1 MRKTV
6 LVYGLLSGGIIIA
19 IICGTIAVWGGLH
32 EMEGLG
38 QWVGYLVMVVALS
51 AMFFGVKSYRDHMLG
66 GVIKFKTAFLVGLL
80 ITLVASVVYVAG
92 WEVYLA
98 ATNYSFMEQYTSS
111 QIEKLKARGVS
122 GERLEKQVAD
132 MNYWKEM
139 YKNPFIRAA
148 MTFMEIFPVG
158 LIIALISAAILRKSE
173 VLAAGGVAGYAM
185 VKSSILPLPVI
196 QSLARGL
203 TMMQLSQSGWS
214 FSELFPA

>member
-51 AMFFGVKSYRDHMLG
+51 AMFFGVKSYRDHTLG

-111 QIEKLKARGVS
+111 QIEKLKAKGVS
-122 GERLEKQVAD
+122 GEQLEKQVAD

-173 VLAAGGVAGYAM
+173 VL
-185 VKSSILPLPVI
+185 P
-196 QSLARGL
+196 AR
-203 TMMQLSQSGWS
+203 
-214 FSELFPA
+214 A